1 MTKREYYKKE
11 LNSVEND
18 GNITLKLTSWE
29 NSTKEISINLDSVK
43 EIKNF
48 LNRLERKLLKEENH
62 KANFKLQKE
71 N

>member
-11 LNSVEND
+11 LNKVEND
-18 GNITLKLTSWE
+18 GNITIKLTSWK
-29 NSTKEISINLDSVK
+29 NSTKEISINLDSIK
-43 EIKNF
+43 EMKNF
-48 LNRLERKLLKEENH
+48 LNRLERKLVKEEIH

>member
-11 LNSVEND
+11 LNNVEND
-18 GNITLKLTSWE
+18 GNITIKLTSLE
-29 NSTKEISINLDSVK
+29 NSTKEININLDSVK

-48 LNRLERKLLKEENH
+48 INRLERKLVKEEIH